1 MMSLQVTLISSAGTI
16 LPVSEA
22 LDKTYFFPFSP
33 LFFCQ
38 QPERHQEEGK
48 TASPADQEHAQRQ
61 QKGDED
67 PVQDRLRLLRS
78 RPDGHGQQT
87 VQRPSPVQPAHWKQI
102 EAAQRQ
108 IQPGEEGPALCPA
121 AQPGRRQV
129 GRRAR
134 QRRCQLPG

>member
-1 MMSLQVTLISSAGTI
+1 MSLQVTLISSAGTI

-33 LFFCQ
+33 LFSFASSQ
-38 QPERHQEEGK
+38 SATRRRVKLPPQPIRS
-48 TASPADQEHAQRQ
+48 TPSASK
-61 QKGDED
+61 KGDED